1 MSFRSRLLICTIG
14 IVIAC
19 TAVSLFIAQQQ
30 NQRSYRTVVDEMFRR
45 EAASFRR
52 EQEKSLSAASIQA
65 TRLASSVRLFAAL
78 EAEDESVYQVASDEM
93 RMGDFSFFR
102 LATASGEVLSPPPTS
117 SDLGEA
123 QSAALVRQLSP
134 LPATSTADTPTSIGF
149 VSLPVEGGE
158 ELYRVLLS
166 PIFNFEQHMGWLV
179 MGQQFTLAEADA
191 FLQTG
196 IHVGG
201 RLFSRTLP
209 AQMELP
215 FIQDGQEAVV
225 VSRDRIVS
233 SVVLNAGSL
242 LPLARLVSSYS
253 LQEFHA
259 QQKLLAWRIAGVGA
273 LAVFLASVIAY
284 GFARQLAEPIKRM
297 VIATQKV
304 RAGEFAISLPS
315 VRTAELN
322 ELASSLNEMA
332 AGLVLKEKYHS
343 VLQMVADPQVADELM
358 QDGLRLGGE
367 MREVSILF
375 CDVRGYT
382 ALSADMDP
390 VKVIALLNDHMSA
403 MTRIVHARR
412 GVVKQFTGDG
422 IMILFG
428 APRSYGRDVEDAVH
442 CAMEMMRERQHLN
455 VGSAH
460 PMRIG
465 IGVATGA
472 VVAGGLG
479 AENRAEYSVVGERVN
494 LAARLCGAAAA
505 DEVLIDESTHL
516 ALSPDTPRREAVAAL
531 VLKGYS
537 LPVAAWRLLLHS
549 STP

>member
-1 MSFRSRLLICTIG
+1 
-14 IVIAC
+14 
-19 TAVSLFIAQQQ
+19 
-30 NQRSYRTVVDEMFRR
+30 
-45 EAASFRR
+45 
-52 EQEKSLSAASIQA
+52 
-65 TRLASSVRLFAAL
+65 
-78 EAEDESVYQVASDEM
+78 
-93 RMGDFSFFR
+93 
-102 LATASGEVLSPPPTS
+102 
-117 SDLGEA
+117 
-123 QSAALVRQLSP
+123 
-134 LPATSTADTPTSIGF
+134 
-149 VSLPVEGGE
+149 
-158 ELYRVLLS
+158 
-166 PIFNFEQHMGWLV
+166 

-332 AGLVLKEKYHS
+332 AGLALKEKYHS

-531 VLKGYS
+531 ALKGYS

-549 STP
+549 SMP